1 MLGAVAPVMV
11 QPSCV
16 QAPSIAVNV
25 VSLVREIRNKPAW
38 DSTRAAPPTVASGVP
53 ATVTCTREFANWLGT
68 TLSIEAGP
76 LGDVGDEPS
85 PPQAVTSVANV
96 AQEATWQAPAQNWR
110 LVTGTQ
116 VWASRLSRG
125 VRQGRVGNIK
135 ATGKSGFSRSRQLP
149 REFSSIT
156 NSGEGVR
163 NL

>member
-1 MLGAVAPVMV
+1 MA

-16 QAPSIAVNV
+16 QVPSIAVNV

-38 DSTRAAPPTVASGVP
+38 ESTRAAPPTVASGVP

-96 AQEATWQAPAQNWR
+96 AQEASWQAPAQNWR
-110 LVTGTQ
+110 LVTGTY
-116 VWASRLSRG
+116 VLGITTLERG
-125 VRQGRVGNIK
+125 KARVGWAISRPPANEP
-135 ATGKSGFSRSRQLP
+135 GFPELAVGGFEP
-149 REFSSIT
+149 IT
-156 NSGEGVR
+156 NRGED
-163 NL
+163 